1 MNPQVEA
8 IQAKLRQVDDYQSKG
23 LLRAEEAEAQR
34 AALMKKLMELL
45 VPDTPAPRLPLRV
58 RAWGAVAMLVL
69 VGGFTAYLISGHA
82 GLRARSEQILAQG
95 RIAAAQDAQRRK
107 ERMER
112 IRRGESL
119 APDQY
124 GRFAPAS
131 APRGAGVR
139 CSRRFGAAASAAQGL
154 VAASAA
160 AEAIAPLLSGRIAL
174 DPKFEGRVASDD
186 TVFVTV
192 RTPDDPTGLPLAQI
206 RVEVSNLPFDF
217 DVGTREMIGS
227 PDRFMH
233 ADKVVVSAR
242 VSRSGSGRARPGDL
256 VGRSAVVAP
265 WANDVRFAIDT
276 GRALSGAG
284 PASSRASCLT
294 RDQRKECRRPAG
306 LDAACAP
313 SGTAREV
320 RQPGGRRQL
329 AVARVR
335 AATDPATRCGGPP
348 ANRRAGRRAGVRPR

>member
-34 AALMKKLMELL
+34 AALMKRLMNLL

-58 RAWGAVAMLVL
+58 HVWGAVAMLLL
-69 VGGFTAYLISGHA
+69 VGSITAYLLSDNA
-82 GLRARSEQILAQG
+82 GLRARSQLILEQG
-95 RIAAAQDAQRRK
+95 RIAAAQDAQNRK

-119 APDQY
+119 APDQF
-124 GRFAPAS
+124 GRFASETAASGATPAS
-131 APRGAGVR
+131 AAVIGSEASV
-139 CSRRFGAAASAAQGL
+139 SAAASSGKA
-154 VAASAA
+154 AASAA
-160 AEAIAPLLSGRIAL
+160 AEAVAPLLSGRIVL

-192 RTPDDPTGLPLAQI
+192 RTPDDPNGLPLAQI

-217 DVGTREMIGS
+217 NVGTREMIGS

-242 VSRSGSGRARPGDL
+242 ISKSGRGRVEAGDL
-256 VGRSAVVAP
+256 VGQSAVVQP
-265 WANDVRFAIDT
+265 WANDVRFAID
-276 GRALSGAG
+276 
-284 PASSRASCLT
+284 
-294 RDQRKECRRPAG
+294 K
-306 LDAACAP
+306 
-313 SGTAREV
+313 EV
-320 RQPGGRRQL
+320 R
-329 AVARVR
+329 
-335 AATDPATRCGGPP
+335 
-348 ANRRAGRRAGVRPR
+348 